1 MKSFTTLTLLLCT
14 VFGGSLM
21 AQIETSSMAQRREC
35 APDAYIRLFN
45 GRDLNNWEFFLKDQ
59 LVDPAT
65 VFTVKDA
72 AIRISGN
79 PFGYMRTREQYSN
92 YKMHLEWRWP
102 AEATNSGVFIHAQVP
117 DTIWPAC
124 FECQLKAGSAG
135 DFICMAG
142 TDMNERTDKTK
153 MAVAKKEAT
162 NEVPV
167 GDWNTMDVICKDNT
181 IEVYINGT
189 LQNKATG
196 TSLSKGSICL
206 QSEGKDIE
214 FRNIYLI
221 KI

>member
-1 MKSFTTLTLLLCT
+1 MKTYVAFAWLLLT
-14 VFGGSLM
+14 VFGDSLM
-21 AQIETSSMAQRREC
+21 AQTREC

-45 GRDLNNWEFFLKDQ
+45 GKDLNNWEFVLKDPS
-59 LVDPAT
+59 VDPVK

-72 AIRISGN
+72 AIHIAGN
-79 PFGYMRTREQYSN
+79 PFGYMRTKAEYSD
-92 YKMHLEWRWP
+92 YKLYLEWRWP
-102 AEATNSGVFIHAQVP
+102 TEATNSGVFIHAQQP

-135 DFICMAG
+135 DFICMGG

-153 MAVAKKEAT
+153 IAVVKKEAS
-162 NEVPV
+162 NEKPV
-167 GDWNTMDVICKDNT
+167 GDWNTMEVICKGNT
-181 IEVYINGT
+181 IEVYVNGT
-189 LQNKATG
+189 LQNKGTG

-214 FRNIYLI
+214 FRDVYLI